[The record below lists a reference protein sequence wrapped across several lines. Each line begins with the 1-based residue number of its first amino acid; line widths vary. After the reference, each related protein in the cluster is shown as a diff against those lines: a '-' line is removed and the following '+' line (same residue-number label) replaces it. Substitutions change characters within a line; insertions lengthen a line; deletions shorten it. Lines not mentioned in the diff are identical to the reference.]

1 MKYPFNT
8 SKKELKD
15 YLFELKEVCIIEH
28 EDNWFKEKSHTKLY
42 PNVNEAKLKVGKPH
56 YWIINAV
63 EKYEDEDC
71 EDKELALVELGQL
84 VFKSNYY
91 SQKLTSETENED
103 AKKDLVSSLRF
114 LNIADSVIAGQI
126 ISMDTPKYAR
136 FEMSE
141 DDALAL
147 ISSWK

>member
-1 MKYPFNT
+1 MKM
-8 SKKELKD
+8 KE
-15 YLFELKEVCIIEH
+15 
-28 EDNWFKEKSHTKLY
+28 
-42 PNVNEAKLKVGKPH
+42 
-56 YWIINAV
+56 
-63 EKYEDEDC
+63 C
-71 EDKELALVELGQL
+71 EDKELALIELGQL

-103 AKKDLVSSLRF
+103 AKQDLVSSLRF
-114 LNIADSVIAGQI
+114 LNISDSVIATQI
-126 ISMDTPKYAR
+126 VSMNTPKYAR